1 MERFVA
7 LLLLVSGIPEGLE
20 ARSFK
25 RLTETI
31 SVENGTLTRGVIED
45 GPFGGNGGGGWTDG
59 GEVHLNGHPSAL
71 DVRTGSKLDALR
83 IRYGDVYGDWH
94 GGGGGSPH
102 SCEWDAG
109 DEVFIVQGRAG
120 SEIDE
125 IEFITLGGQI
135 CGPFGGGG
143 GGTWVS
149 THPGCVLEYLSGNSG
164 SRIDSLTIHWSC
176 ETM

>member
-71 DVRTGSKLDALR
+71 DVRTGSRLDALR
-83 IRYGDVYGDWH
+83 IRYGDINRYLYMGQIKLDSLRIWHGDINRYLYIGWILNWILSVSGMEMYKFIDIFLSRTGSRLDALRIRYGD
-94 GGGGGSPH
+94 
-102 SCEWDAG
+102 
-109 DEVFIVQGRAG
+109 INKYLYIGRILNWILSVSG
-120 SEIDE
+120 MEI
-125 IEFITLGGQI
+125 
-135 CGPFGGGG
+135 
-143 GGTWVS
+143 
-149 THPGCVLEYLSGNSG
+149 
-164 SRIDSLTIHWSC
+164 
-176 ETM
+176 